1 MRLIATEE
9 AFAPPEYFDEY
20 LKLAETLDTAE
31 ARYLKMYY
39 KGPLVERLSDLDIR
53 LAEMDRFGV
62 DMHLLGITAPGVQAF
77 VPQLGG
83 DMAERANDEL
93 ARIIK
98 AHPTRFAGLGA
109 VAPQGPDRAA
119 REVKRIM
126 TELKLSGVIIN
137 SHTQGEF
144 LDDEKFS
151 PVLEALVAHDAPLYI
166 HPNFPA
172 PSMVGPYSDYGM
184 MGALWGFGAECSL
197 HVVRM
202 IMAGVFDR
210 FPGLKVVLGHL
221 GEGLPFWLDR
231 LDNRYANILRRGGL
245 EPLGMRKLDRL
256 PSEYFR
262 TNFHIT
268 TSGMNT
274 QAPLD
279 FALKMFGPERIM
291 FAIDY
296 PYEQTEDAVG
306 FIRATALEPG
316 AMAKITHE
324 TAEAVFNIRR
334 EEDRVSA

>member
-9 AFAPPEYFDEY
+9 AFAPREYFDEY

-39 KGPLVERLSDLDIR
+39 KGALVERLADMDVR
-53 LAEMDRFGV
+53 LAEMDRFDV

-77 VPQLGG
+77 APGLGG

-93 ARIIK
+93 ARAVK
-98 AHPTRFAGLGA
+98 SYPTRFAGLGA
-109 VAPQGPDRAA
+109 VAPQGPERAA
-119 REVKRIM
+119 REIKRIM

-137 SHTQGEF
+137 SHSQGEF
-144 LDDEKFS
+144 LDAPKFE
-151 PVLEALVAHDAPLYI
+151 PILEALVAHDAPLYI
-166 HPNFPA
+166 HPNFPPPA
-172 PSMVGPYSDYGM
+172 MVKPYADYGM

-197 HVVRM
+197 HVVRL

-210 FPGLKVVLGHL
+210 FPKLRVVLGHL

-262 TNFHIT
+262 TNFYMT

-274 QAPLD
+274 AAPLE
-279 FALKMFGPERIM
+279 FALKMFGPDRLM

-296 PYEQTEDAVG
+296 PYEQTEEAVG
-306 FIRATALEPG
+306 FIRQGTLEPDVLR
-316 AMAKITHE
+316 KITHQ
-324 TAEAVFNIRR
+324 TAETVFNIAQG
-334 EEDRVSA
+334 EDRVSA

>member
-9 AFAPPEYFDEY
+9 AFAPREYFEEY

-39 KGPLVERLSDLDIR
+39 KGPLVERLSDMDVR

-77 VPQLGG
+77 APQLGG

-93 ARIIK
+93 AKVIR

-109 VAPQGPDRAA
+109 VAPQDPERAA
-119 REVKRIM
+119 GEVKRIM
-126 TELKLSGVIIN
+126 TELKLGGVIIN
-137 SHTQGEF
+137 SHTQGDF
-144 LDDEKFS
+144 LDAEKVS
-151 PVLEALVAHDAPLYI
+151 PLLEALVAHDAPLYI
-166 HPNFPA
+166 HPNFPP

-210 FPGLKVVLGHL
+210 FPKLKVVLGHL

-245 EPLGMRKLDRL
+245 EPLGMRKLERL

-274 QAPLD
+274 TAPLE
-279 FALKMFGPERIM
+279 FALKMFGPDRIM

-296 PYEQTEDAVG
+296 PYEQTEEAVG
-306 FIRATALEPG
+306 FLRSASLDAGALR
-316 AMAKITHE
+316 KIAHE
-324 TAEAVFNIRR
+324 TAETVFNIASVQ
-334 EEDRVSA
+334 DRVSV

>member
-9 AFAPPEYFDEY
+9 AFAPREYFTEY

-31 ARYLKMYY
+31 TRYLKMYY
-39 KGPLVERLSDLDIR
+39 KGPLVERLSDIEVR

-77 VPQLGG
+77 PPQLGC

-93 ARIIK
+93 ARIVK

-109 VAPQGPDRAA
+109 VAPQDPERAA
-119 REVKRIM
+119 CEVRRIM
-126 TELKLSGVIIN
+126 TELKLGGVIIN

-144 LDDEKFS
+144 LDGEKAW
-151 PVLEALVAHDAPLYI
+151 PLLEALVTHDAPLYL
-166 HPNFPA
+166 HPNFPPPA
-172 PSMVGPYSDYGM
+172 MVEPYADYGM

-210 FPGLKVVLGHL
+210 FPRLKVVLGHL

-245 EPLGMRKLDRL
+245 GPLGLRKLDRL

-262 TNFHIT
+262 TNFHMT

-279 FALKMFGPERIM
+279 FALKMFGPDRIM

-296 PYEQTEDAVG
+296 PFEQTEEAVG
-306 FIRATALEPG
+306 FLHSANLGPE
-316 AMAKITHE
+316 AMDNISHG
-324 TAEAVFNIRR
+324 TAEAVFSIAPQAHSVPN
-334 EEDRVSA
+334 